1 MSDVG
6 EPDPDMIDLLGGLLS
21 NEEGLNVVEA
31 IDDLKVQIVH
41 QLTVQNKILV
51 KMLSAMTKVEPHE
64 ST

>member
-51 KMLSAMTKVEPHE
+51 KMLSAMTKVEPPE